1 MNKFTETATGAL
13 NLALECARELGHSFI
28 GSQHLLFGL
37 AAQEGGLSQ
46 SLLRQAGADAD
57 TVVSLIE
64 RQDGRGARSAVAPCD
79 LTPRSKR
86 IIESSYAIAASFG
99 HNYIG
104 TEHLLLALLEE
115 TGSAAMLVLGEL
127 GVDAVRLA
135 GDVTA
140 ALGRAQQETHCSGSS
155 GSKTPTL
162 AQFSRDLTE
171 AARQGRIDPVIGR
184 ESETDRVIQILS
196 RRQKN
201 NPCLI
206 GEPGVGKTAVVEGLA
221 ARIAEGRV
229 PDPLRG
235 KRVVALDLPSMIAG
249 AKYRGEFEERLK
261 TALEEVRTAGD
272 VILFI
277 DELHTLI
284 GAGAAEGAVDAAN
297 ILKPSLARGELQ
309 VVGATTSDEYRRHV
323 EKDAALERRFQPVP
337 VGEPSVEQTVAILRG
352 LRDRYEAHHRVKLTD
367 EALTAAAVL
376 SDRYI
381 SDRYLPDKA
390 IDLMDEAASKARLSA
405 YTRPPDLRALEQELQ
420 SLCQEKE
427 AAVAAQEFE
436 RAAGL
441 RDKERQRKAELQGRR
456 QEWEQRT
463 RSSGT
468 VDAQAIAE
476 VVSGWTGIPVG
487 RLQEGEAQRL
497 LGLEEALSRRVV
509 GQQEAVAAVAR
520 AVRRGRVGL
529 KDPDRPVGSFLF
541 LGPTGVGKT
550 ELSRA
555 LAEAVYGSE
564 EALIRLDMSEYMEK
578 HTVSR
583 LIGSPPGYVGYEEG
597 GQLTERVRRRPY
609 SVVLFDELEKAH
621 SDVWSI
627 LLQLLEDGR
636 LTDAQGRRTDFRNT
650 IVICTSNIGARLLT
664 EGPRIVGFDVTQD
677 SAARSVREAVLA
689 ELKSTLRPELLN
701 RMDEIVV
708 FQRLDEEA
716 LLRIAGL
723 LCGRVAERVKQAG
736 LTLRVDDSA
745 LRFLIADGADPL
757 YGARPLRRAVVRRL
771 EDGLSSLLL
780 DGTLKPGHRVVCRER
795 DGSLVFEQENASD
808 LP

>member
-13 NLALECARELGHSFI
+13 NLALECARDRAHSVLG
-28 GSQHLLFGL
+28 GQHLLFGL

-46 SLLRQAGADAD
+46 SLLRQVGADAD

-86 IIESSYAIAASFG
+86 IIESSYAVAASFG

-135 GDVTA
+135 ADVTA
-140 ALGRAQQETHCSGSS
+140 ALGRAQQEPRSSGSS

-171 AARQGRIDPVIGR
+171 SARQGRIDPVIGR

-221 ARIAEGRV
+221 SRIAEGRV

-390 IDLMDEAASKARLSA
+390 IDLMDEAASKARLAA

-420 SLCQEKE
+420 GLRQEKE

-441 RDKERQRKAELQGRR
+441 RDKERQLQAELQGRR

-529 KDPDRPVGSFLF
+529 KDPERPVGSFLF

-621 SDVWSI
+621 PDVWSI

-636 LTDAQGRRTDFRNT
+636 LTDAQGRKTDFRNT

-708 FQRLDEEA
+708 FQRLDDDA
-716 LLRIAGL
+716 LLRIAAL
-723 LCGRVAERVKQAG
+723 LCGRVAERVSKAG

-780 DGTLKPGHRVVCRER
+780 DGTLKPGQQVVCREQ
-795 DGSLVFEQENASD
+795 DGSLVFESD
-808 LP
+808 TAQKTP

>member
-1 MNKFTETATGAL
+1 M
-13 NLALECARELGHSFI
+13 
-28 GSQHLLFGL
+28 
-37 AAQEGGLSQ
+37 
-46 SLLRQAGADAD
+46 
-57 TVVSLIE
+57 
-64 RQDGRGARSAVAPCD
+64 
-79 LTPRSKR
+79 
-86 IIESSYAIAASFG
+86 
-99 HNYIG
+99 
-104 TEHLLLALLEE
+104 
-115 TGSAAMLVLGEL
+115 
-127 GVDAVRLA
+127 
-135 GDVTA
+135 
-140 ALGRAQQETHCSGSS
+140 
-155 GSKTPTL
+155 
-162 AQFSRDLTE
+162 
-171 AARQGRIDPVIGR
+171 
-184 ESETDRVIQILS
+184 
-196 RRQKN
+196 
-201 NPCLI
+201 
-206 GEPGVGKTAVVEGLA
+206 
-221 ARIAEGRV
+221 
-229 PDPLRG
+229 
-235 KRVVALDLPSMIAG
+235 
-249 AKYRGEFEERLK
+249 
-261 TALEEVRTAGD
+261 
-272 VILFI
+272 
-277 DELHTLI
+277 
-284 GAGAAEGAVDAAN
+284 
-297 ILKPSLARGELQ
+297 
-309 VVGATTSDEYRRHV
+309 
-323 EKDAALERRFQPVP
+323 
-337 VGEPSVEQTVAILRG
+337 
-352 LRDRYEAHHRVKLTD
+352 
-367 EALTAAAVL
+367 L

-390 IDLMDEAASKARLSA
+390 IDLMDEAASKARLAA

-420 SLCQEKE
+420 GLRQEKE

-441 RDKERQRKAELQGRR
+441 RDKERQLQAELQGRR

-529 KDPDRPVGSFLF
+529 KDPERPVGSFLF

-621 SDVWSI
+621 PDVWSI

-636 LTDAQGRRTDFRNT
+636 LTDAQGRKTDFRNT

-708 FQRLDEEA
+708 FQRLDDDA
-716 LLRIAGL
+716 LLRIAAL
-723 LCGRVAERVKQAG
+723 LCGRVAERVSKAG

-780 DGTLKPGHRVVCRER
+780 DGTLKPGQQVVCREQ
-795 DGSLVFEQENASD
+795 DGSLVFESD
-808 LP
+808 MAQKTP

>member
-37 AAQEGGLSQ
+37 SAQEGGLTQ
-46 SLLRQAGADAD
+46 PLLRAVGADAD
-57 TVVSLIE
+57 TVAELIE
-64 RQDGRGARSAVAPCD
+64 RQDGRGVRSSVAPCD

-86 IIESSYAIAASFG
+86 IIEASYPIAASFG
-99 HNYIG
+99 CSYIG
-104 TEHLLLALLEE
+104 TEHLLLALLDE
-115 TGSAAMLVLGEL
+115 TGSAALLLLSEL
-127 GVDAVRLA
+127 GVDPLRLA
-135 GDVTA
+135 EEVTA
-140 ALGRAQQETHCSGSS
+140 TLQRAQSDKAPASQSVSR
-155 GSKTPTL
+155 TPTL
-162 AQFSRDLTE
+162 NQFSRDLTE
-171 AARQGRIDPVIGR
+171 SARQGRLDPVIGR

-206 GEPGVGKTAVVEGLA
+206 GEPGVGKTAVAEGLA
-221 ARIAEGRV
+221 TRIAEGRV
-229 PDPLRG
+229 PEPLRG

-261 TALEEVRTAGD
+261 TALEEVRKAGD

-309 VVGATTSDEYRRHV
+309 VVGATTSDEYRRHI

-337 VGEPSVEQTVAILRG
+337 VGEPTVEQTIAILRG

-367 EALTAAAVL
+367 EALTAAARL

-390 IDLMDEAASKARLSA
+390 IDLMDEAASRARLSA
-405 YTRPPDLRALEQELQ
+405 YTRPPDLRALEQDLLELR
-420 SLCQEKE
+420 QEKE

-436 RAAGL
+436 RAASL
-441 RDKERQRKAELQGRR
+441 RDRERRRQAELSSRR
-456 QEWEQRT
+456 QEWENKT
-463 RSSGT
+463 RASGT
-468 VDAQAIAE
+468 VGVEAIAE
-476 VVSGWTGIPVG
+476 VVSNWTGIPVG

-497 LGLEEALSRRVV
+497 LGLEAALSRRVI
-509 GQQEAVAAVAR
+509 GQKEAVAAVAR
-520 AVRRGRVGL
+520 AVRRGRAGF

-550 ELSRA
+550 ELCRA

-564 EALIRLDMSEYMEK
+564 EALIKLDMSEYMEK

-597 GQLTERVRRRPY
+597 GQLTEAVRRRPY

-636 LTDAQGRRTDFRNT
+636 LTDAQGRRVDFRNT
-650 IVICTSNIGARLLT
+650 ILICTSNIGARLLT
-664 EGPRIVGFDVTQD
+664 EGPRIAGFDVSQTG
-677 SAARSVREAVLA
+677 AAQNLKEAVLR
-689 ELKSTLRPELLN
+689 ELRSTLRPELLN
-701 RMDEIVV
+701 RMDEVVV
-708 FQRLDEEA
+708 FQKLDDEA
-716 LLRIAGL
+716 LLQVAAL
-723 LCGRVAERVKQAG
+723 LCEKVARRAEQAG
-736 LTLRVDDSA
+736 LQLQVEDSA
-745 LRFLIADGADPL
+745 LRLLLKEGTDPA
-757 YGARPLRRAVVRRL
+757 YGARALRRAVVRLIEDALSTELL
-771 EDGLSSLLL
+771 EG
-780 DGTLKPGHRVVCRER
+780 RVKRGDRVLVRAAEEKLTFAREP
-795 DGSLVFEQENASD
+795 AS
-808 LP
+808 

>member
-37 AAQEGGLSQ
+37 SAQEGGLTQ
-46 SLLRQAGADAD
+46 PLLRAVGADAD
-57 TVVSLIE
+57 TVAELIE
-64 RQDGRGARSAVAPCD
+64 RQDGRGVRSSVAPCD

-86 IIESSYAIAASFG
+86 IIEASYPIAASFG
-99 HNYIG
+99 CSYIG
-104 TEHLLLALLEE
+104 TEHLLLALLDE
-115 TGSAAMLVLGEL
+115 TGSAALLLLSEL
-127 GVDAVRLA
+127 GVDPLRLA
-135 GDVTA
+135 EEVTA
-140 ALGRAQQETHCSGSS
+140 ALQRAQGDKAPASQSISR
-155 GSKTPTL
+155 TPTL
-162 AQFSRDLTE
+162 NQFSRDLTE
-171 AARQGRIDPVIGR
+171 SARQGRLDPVIGR

-206 GEPGVGKTAVVEGLA
+206 GEPGVGKTAVAEGLA
-221 ARIAEGRV
+221 TRIAEGRV
-229 PDPLRG
+229 PEPLRG

-261 TALEEVRTAGD
+261 TALEEVRKAGD

-309 VVGATTSDEYRRHV
+309 VVGATTSDEYRRHI

-337 VGEPSVEQTVAILRG
+337 VGEPTVEQTIAILRG

-367 EALTAAAVL
+367 EALTAAARL

-390 IDLMDEAASKARLSA
+390 IDLMDEAASRARLSA
-405 YTRPPDLRALEQELQ
+405 YTRPPDLRALEQDLLELR
-420 SLCQEKE
+420 QEKE

-436 RAAGL
+436 RAASL
-441 RDKERQRKAELQGRR
+441 RDRERRRQAELSSRR
-456 QEWEQRT
+456 QEWENKT
-463 RSSGT
+463 RASGT
-468 VDAQAIAE
+468 VGVEAIAE
-476 VVSGWTGIPVG
+476 VVSNWTGIPVG

-497 LGLEEALSRRVV
+497 LGLEAALSRRVI
-509 GQQEAVAAVAR
+509 GQKEAVAAVAR
-520 AVRRGRVGL
+520 AVRRGRAGF

-550 ELSRA
+550 ELCRA

-564 EALIRLDMSEYMEK
+564 EALIKLDMSEYMEK

-597 GQLTERVRRRPY
+597 GQLTEAVRRRPY

-636 LTDAQGRRTDFRNT
+636 LTDAQGRRVDFRNT
-650 IVICTSNIGARLLT
+650 ILICTSNIGARLLT
-664 EGPRIVGFDVTQD
+664 EGPRIAGFDVSQTG
-677 SAARSVREAVLA
+677 AAQNLKEAVLR
-689 ELKSTLRPELLN
+689 ELRSTLRPELLN
-701 RMDEIVV
+701 RMDEVVV
-708 FQRLDEEA
+708 FQKLDDEA
-716 LLRIAGL
+716 LLQVAAL
-723 LCGRVAERVKQAG
+723 LCEKVARRAEQAG
-736 LTLRVDDSA
+736 LQLQVEDSA
-745 LRFLIADGADPL
+745 LRLLLKEGTDPA
-757 YGARPLRRAVVRRL
+757 YGARALRRAVVRLIEDALSTELL
-771 EDGLSSLLL
+771 EG
-780 DGTLKPGHRVVCRER
+780 RVKRGDRVLVRAAEEKLTFAREP
-795 DGSLVFEQENASD
+795 AS
-808 LP
+808 